1 VMLTRLGELLRLT
14 LRSDP
19 DHETPLHEEMAVLER
34 YLAIMRMRFADRVT
48 VDCAV
53 DPAVANA
60 LVPSFIL
67 QPIVENAFE
76 HGVARTQRPG
86 RIEIEARPAQ
96 QSLVLVVHDNGP
108 GPSNGESGNGVG
120 LSNTRRR
127 LAELYGVDGSLSM
140 FNPAGGGTTVEV
152 RLPLRLA
159 FAPGLHRLRI
169 TFLNRVVKQPV
180 TINCDV
186 QGGKITPM
194 AVSLTA
200 TGQTT
205 VLSKQVTVGGTQA
218 GLGGRRTKIN
228 SDETVM
234 YKISALSGAA
244 VPFQPKNLMHY
255 TN

>member
-1 VMLTRLGELLRLT
+1 VNKQKYIFLFVAAGSLITFG
-14 LRSDP
+14 
-19 DHETPLHEEMAVLER
+19 
-34 YLAIMRMRFADRVT
+34 
-48 VDCAV
+48 CASPNV
-53 DPAVANA
+53 DP
-60 LVPSFIL
+60 L
-67 QPIVENAFE
+67 QPEANTGYIDLYSPTDAQLSWDVSASHGDDTPFHTIFSEVKPVE
-76 HGVARTQRPG
+76 GDV
-86 RIEIEARPAQ
+86 
-96 QSLVLVVHDNGP
+96 
-108 GPSNGESGNGVG
+108 
-120 LSNTRRR
+120 
-127 LAELYGVDGSLSM
+127 
-140 FNPAGGGTTVEV
+140 
-152 RLPLRLA
+152 LRLA

-186 QGGKITPM
+186 QDGKITPM